1 MRKSRRIRITHKPS
15 GEVIAEGPLGWG
27 IMSFDALD
35 AIKHGDV
42 AAIGACFTAGIPRFI
57 GRSRN
62 TPPMTR
68 AVRIVRNRVMN
79 TFGPAGHV

>member
-1 MRKSRRIRITHKPS
+1 MRKNPAS
-15 GEVIAEGPLGWG
+15 GSNEAAVAPLGG
-27 IMSFDALD
+27 SKKTALD

-62 TPPMTR
+62 TPPTTR
-68 AVRIVRNRVMN
+68 EVRIVRNRVMD